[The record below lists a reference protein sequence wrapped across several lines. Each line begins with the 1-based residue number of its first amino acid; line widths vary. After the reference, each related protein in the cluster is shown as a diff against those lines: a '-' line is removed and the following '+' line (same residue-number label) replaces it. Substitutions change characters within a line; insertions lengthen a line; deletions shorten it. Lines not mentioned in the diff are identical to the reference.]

1 MSRSCPPQA
10 PSPRHKP
17 SQLHGFFHGLRIASA
32 VLVPV
37 CAQAC
42 LVPQSVDPIVASP
55 HPAPHFVEQSIPT
68 YLIAPILQL
77 VRKGSQDLANC
88 HCVIEIPPLT
98 VEEDDPTVDLEARW
112 FIDYDPAVPR
122 SQAIFRRDVGGGLQG
137 TFNDATATQRT
148 LNNFDFD
155 ADRFDITSNGVHV
168 LLVVVAES
176 AGFDDSPTA
185 ALPNRTMKSGYTS
198 ARYEF
203 PINVDVALDRTHC
216 PQQLPSI
223 QVCQ

>member
-1 MSRSCPPQA
+1 MSRSRPPHL
-10 PSPRHKP
+10 PGPGPKR
-17 SQLHGFFHGLRIASA
+17 SQLHGFFRGLRIASA

-42 LVPQSVDPIVASP
+42 LVPQSVDPIGASA

-68 YLIAPILQL
+68 YLIAPVLQL
-77 VRKGSQDLANC
+77 VRQGSLDPSNC

-98 VEEDDPTVDLEARW
+98 VEEDDPTVNLEARW
-112 FIDYDPAVPR
+112 FVDYAAAG
-122 SQAIFRRDVGGGLQG
+122 SHAIARRDNGGTLQG
-137 TFNDATATQRT
+137 TFNDPTLTLRT
-148 LNNFDFD
+148 LDTFRFD
-155 ADRFDITSNGVHV
+155 ADSFVSNGVHV
-168 LLVVVAES
+168 LSVVVGETT
-176 AGFDDSPTA
+176 GFDDSSTA
-185 ALPNRTMKSGYTS
+185 ALPNRTMKSGYTL
-198 ARYEF
+198 AQYEF